1 MDSTA
6 AGLRGRRGPEGTR
19 GPVGA
24 HLRGQCVEEEVD
36 VFEEGIVNTVL
47 SAAGTST
54 EITPVITTHAYII

>member
-6 AGLRGRRGPEGTR
+6 AGLRGDGVPRGHG
-19 GPVGA
+19 GPLRA

-36 VFEEGIVNTVL
+36 VFEEEIVNTVL